1 MKSRQSIRILIA
13 LMSLAL
19 LGVIIIQFLWIKNA
33 LQMKQE
39 QCERSISAALVRVS
53 ADLENKYG
61 VHWITEKLT
70 SDSNVRKEV
79 LSEDP
84 GFYKFMISVNDG
96 RDATDDG
103 DVDTEQRD
111 VEERLITAID
121 GDTINSHYS
130 DQADR
135 GTPQNRLIKVVHVK
149 RHKKPEMV
157 ANCTLGE
164 VPEPP
169 TPPAPPPSPAKAG
182 KLINIVKSAANEWA
196 MSKMSASDI
205 SEALDS
211 GEIRSTIEKEFHKQG
226 LYDRFEF
233 ATYSMAGDSLI
244 INKKGSKNPLNDFS
258 YHAPLIATDFIE
270 GGTMLLL
277 NFPQHFKYLFA
288 SIASML
294 ALSLLFTLSLI
305 ATFAYSLHVIF
316 KQKKISDITNDFIN
330 NMTHELKTPLATIS
344 MTADTLALPSV
355 NQNTGLV
362 AEYSGMI
369 KNEVKKLAQ
378 HVDRILE
385 AALLEKNGK
394 DRQQDL
400 VVINQ
405 LIEDELV
412 VFKPR
417 GQQLGGSLMAQLPA
431 DPVRICANT
440 DLLRSAISNL
450 LDNAIKYAQQ
460 APEINVALK
469 VVSGKALL
477 SISDKGIGVNKADQT
492 LIFEKFYRA
501 HTGNR
506 HDVKGFGLG
515 LSFVKDVIE
524 NLKGRVWV
532 ESELGKGSTFFIE
545 IPIS

>member
-1 MKSRQSIRILIA
+1 M
-13 LMSLAL
+13 
-19 LGVIIIQFLWIKNA
+19 
-33 LQMKQE
+33 
-39 QCERSISAALVRVS
+39 
-53 ADLENKYG
+53 
-61 VHWITEKLT
+61 HWITEKLT

-103 DVDTEQRD
+103 EVDTEQHD
-111 VEERLITAID
+111 VEERFITAID
-121 GDTINSHYS
+121 GDTINSHYT
-130 DQADR
+130 DQSDR

-149 RHKKPEMV
+149 RRKKTEMV
-157 ANCTLGE
+157 ANCNLSQ

-182 KLINIVKSAANEWA
+182 KLINIVKDAANEWA

-211 GEIRSTIEKEFHKQG
+211 GEIRSTIEKEFHKEG
-226 LYDRFEF
+226 LYDKFEF

-244 INKKGSKNPLNDFS
+244 INKKASKTPLKDFS
-258 YHAPLIATDFIE
+258 YHAPLIASDFIE
-270 GGTMLLL
+270 GGAMLLL

-288 SIASML
+288 SIAGML

-362 AEYSGMI
+362 SEYSGMI

-394 DRQQDL
+394 DRQQEL
-400 VVINQ
+400 LTINQ
-405 LIEDELV
+405 LIEDELT

-417 GQQLGGSLMAQLPA
+417 VQQLGGTLTAQLPA
-431 DPVRICANT
+431 EPVRICANT
-440 DLLRSAISNL
+440 ELLRSAISNL
-450 LDNAIKYAQQ
+450 LDNAVKYAQQ

-477 SISDKGIGVNKADQT
+477 SISDKGIGVSKGDQT

-532 ESELGKGSTFFIE
+532 ESDLGKGSNFFIE
-545 IPIS
+545 IPVS